1 MAELRVVHR
10 KILVRMRKGFS
21 GLRGLDVFLFLPHG
35 SEVRVF
41 LWFRIKN
48 FKEASDAPS

>member
-10 KILVRMRKGFS
+10 KMLVRMRKGFF
-21 GLRGLDVFLFLPHG
+21 GIARLNVFLPHG
-35 SEVRVF
+35 SGVHVF